1 MRHNIEINNR
11 IFCNLYKMYNWE
23 VSMNTVEMKYGKEKV
38 SINLEGAKSVEI
50 LNEQPME
57 EIKDLKDAFI
67 KSITTEVV
75 NSKSLNEIINKDD
88 KVTIVISDLTRF
100 WQRQDLI
107 CEQLVNYLSEEL
119 KVKYENMVVLV
130 ALGSHR
136 KQSEEELCQLASK
149 SVYDKVKVLNHDCDA
164 EDLVKVGTTSSGTEV
179 YVNPLV
185 IGRKVIMITGTVH
198 HIMAG
203 FGGGRKSVI
212 PGVAGRQT
220 IRQNHIQSLS
230 KTEKRSDPLV
240 GARLLDHNPIN
251 EDMNEAGKLIDVAFG
266 INIVVNSASKHSK
279 LICGDFHDAWLES
292 CKYVDDAY
300 GLPIKKE
307 ADIVIASCGGYP
319 KDINLYQSTK
329 SLFNATR
336 AVKKGGTLLLLAEC
350 SEGGGA
356 PDFFSWIEP
365 LKRGVLDEELRAN
378 FTIGGYIFYAACE
391 VIAKCNVLMLSS
403 IDSDMVRDM
412 KIIASSNIEELL
424 SKIDC
429 ENKDVYVI
437 PYGGNVVPLLEED

>member
-1 MRHNIEINNR
+1 
-11 IFCNLYKMYNWE
+11 
-23 VSMNTVEMKYGKEKV
+23 MNTVELKYGKEKV
-38 SINLEGAKSVEI
+38 AINLQGAKSVEI
-50 LNEQPME
+50 LNEQPMD
-57 EIKDLKDAFI
+57 EIKDLKKAFI
-67 KSITTEVV
+67 KGITTEVV
-75 NSKSLNEIINKDD
+75 NSKPLNEIINKDD

-107 CEQLVNYLSEEL
+107 CEQLVNYLTEEV
-119 KVKYENMVVLV
+119 KVKYENMVVVV

-136 KQSEEELCQLASK
+136 KQSEEELCKLASK
-149 SVYDKVKVLNHDCDA
+149 SVYDKVKVVNHDCDA
-164 EDLVKVGTTSSGTEV
+164 EDLIKVGTTPSGTEV

-185 IGRKVIMITGTVH
+185 VGRKVIMITGTVH

-240 GARLLDHNPIN
+240 GARLLNHNPIN
-251 EDMNEAGKLIDVAFG
+251 EDMNEAAKLIDVAFG
-266 INIVVNSASKHSK
+266 INIIVNSDSKHSK
-279 LICGDFHDAWLES
+279 LICGDFHDAWLKS
-292 CKYVDDAY
+292 CKYVDAAY

-329 SLFNATR
+329 SLFNASR
-336 AVKKGGTLLLLAEC
+336 AVKKGGTLILLAEC

-356 PDFFSWIEP
+356 PDFFNWIDP

-391 VIAKCNVLMLSS
+391 AIAKSNVMMLSS
-403 IDSDMVRDM
+403 IDKDVVKDM
-412 KIIASSNIEELL
+412 KITASDNLEELL
-424 SKIDC
+424 NKVDC
-429 ENKDVYVI
+429 KNKDVYVI

>member
-1 MRHNIEINNR
+1 M
-11 IFCNLYKMYNWE
+11 KK
-23 VSMNTVEMKYGKEKV
+23 VELKYGKELV
-38 SINLEGAKSVEI
+38 GIDLSDANSVKF
-50 LNEQPME
+50 LNEKPMD
-57 EIKDLKDAFI
+57 EINDLKSAFI
-67 KSITTEVV
+67 KSVSEDVV
-75 NSKSLNEIINKDD
+75 NSKSLKEVIDKDD

-107 CEQLVNYLSEEL
+107 CEQLVDYLVNVN
-119 KVKYENMVVLV
+119 KVKYENIVIVI

-136 KQSEEELCQLASK
+136 KQSEEELCKLASK
-149 SVYDKVKVLNHDCDA
+149 RVYEKVKVVNHDCDA
-164 EDLVKVGTTSSGTEV
+164 NDLVNVGTTPSGTEV

-185 IGRKVIMITGTVH
+185 VGRKVIMVTGTVH

-220 IRQNHIQSLS
+220 IRQNHIKSLS
-230 KTEKRSDPLV
+230 KTEKKSDPLV
-240 GARLLDHNPIN
+240 GARLLEHNPIN
-251 EDMNEAGKLIDVAFG
+251 EDMNEAAKLIDVAFS
-266 INIVVNSASKHSK
+266 INIVVNSSSKHSK
-279 LICGDFHDAWLES
+279 LICGDFHDAWLKS

-329 SLFNATR
+329 TLFNATR
-336 AVKKGGTLLLLAEC
+336 AVKEGGTLILLAEC
-350 SEGGGA
+350 IEGGGA
-356 PDFFSWIEP
+356 PDFFNWVEP
-365 LKRGVLDEELRAN
+365 LKKGVLDEELRAN

-391 VIAKCNVLMLSS
+391 SIAKSNVMMLSS
-403 IDSDMVRDM
+403 IDPEIVKDM
-412 KIIASSNIEELL
+412 KITVSSNINDLL
-424 SKIDC
+424 SQVDFKD
-429 ENKDVYVI
+429 KDVYVI

>member
-1 MRHNIEINNR
+1 M
-11 IFCNLYKMYNWE
+11 KK
-23 VSMNTVEMKYGKEKV
+23 VELKYGKELV
-38 SINLEGAKSVEI
+38 GIDLSDANSVKF
-50 LNEQPME
+50 LNEKPMD
-57 EIKDLKDAFI
+57 EINDLKSAFI
-67 KSITTEVV
+67 KSVSEDVV
-75 NSKSLNEIINKDD
+75 NSKSLKEVIDKDD

-107 CEQLVNYLSEEL
+107 CEQLVDYLVNVN
-119 KVKYENMVVLV
+119 KVKYENIVIVI

-136 KQSEEELCQLASK
+136 KQSEEELCKLASK
-149 SVYDKVKVLNHDCDA
+149 RVYEKVKVVNHDCDA
-164 EDLVKVGTTSSGTEV
+164 KDLVNVGTTPSGTEV

-185 IGRKVIMITGTVH
+185 VGRKVIMVTGTVH

-220 IRQNHIQSLS
+220 IRQNHIKSLS
-230 KTEKRSDPLV
+230 KTEKKSDPLV
-240 GARLLDHNPIN
+240 GARLLEHNPIN
-251 EDMNEAGKLIDVAFG
+251 EDMNEAAKLIDVAFS
-266 INIVVNSASKHSK
+266 INIVVNSSSKHSK
-279 LICGDFHDAWLES
+279 LICGDFHDAWLKS

-329 SLFNATR
+329 TLFNATR
-336 AVKKGGTLLLLAEC
+336 AVKEGGTLILLAEC
-350 SEGGGA
+350 IEGGGA
-356 PDFFSWIEP
+356 PDFFNWVEP
-365 LKRGVLDEELRAN
+365 LKKGVLDEELRAN

-391 VIAKCNVLMLSS
+391 SIAKSNVMMLSS
-403 IDSDMVRDM
+403 IDPEIVKDM
-412 KIIASSNIEELL
+412 KIRVSSNINDLL
-424 SKIDC
+424 SQVDFKD
-429 ENKDVYVI
+429 KDVYVI

>member
-1 MRHNIEINNR
+1 
-11 IFCNLYKMYNWE
+11 
-23 VSMNTVEMKYGKEKV
+23 MNTVELKYGKEKV
-38 SINLEGAKSVEI
+38 IFNLEGAKSVEV
-50 LNEQPME
+50 LNEKPMD
-57 EIKDLKDAFI
+57 EIKNLKEAFI
-67 KSITTEVV
+67 KGITREVV
-75 NSKSLNEIINKDD
+75 NSKPLNEIINKDD

-107 CEQLVNYLSEEL
+107 CEQLVNYLTEEV
-119 KVKYENMVVLV
+119 KVKCENIVVVV

-136 KQSEEELCQLASK
+136 KQSEEELCKLASK
-149 SVYDKVKVLNHDCDA
+149 SVYDNVKVVNHDCDA
-164 EDLVKVGTTSSGTEV
+164 DDLVKVGITPSGTEV

-185 IGRKVIMITGTVH
+185 VGRKVIMVTGTVH

-240 GARLLDHNPIN
+240 GSRLLNHNPIN
-251 EDMNEAGKLIDVAFG
+251 KDMNEAAKLIDVAFG
-266 INIVVNSASKHSK
+266 INIIVNSDSKHSK
-279 LICGDFHDAWLES
+279 LICGDFYDAWLKS

-336 AVKKGGTLLLLAEC
+336 AVKKGGTLILLAEC

-356 PDFFSWIEP
+356 PDFFSWIDP

-391 VIAKCNVLMLSS
+391 VIAKCNVMMLSS
-403 IDSDMVRDM
+403 IDAEVVKDM
-412 KIIASSNIEELL
+412 KITASDNIKELL
-424 SKIDC
+424 NKVDFK
-429 ENKDVYVI
+429 NKDVYII

>member
-1 MRHNIEINNR
+1 
-11 IFCNLYKMYNWE
+11 
-23 VSMNTVEMKYGKEKV
+23 MNVVELKYGKENIKF
-38 SINLEGAKSVEI
+38 NLDGAKSVEI
-50 LNEQPME
+50 LNEKPME
-57 EIKDLKDAFI
+57 EIKDLKEAFV
-67 KSITTEVV
+67 KSITTEVI
-75 NSKSLNEIINKDD
+75 NSKPLNEIIDKDD

-107 CEQLVNYLSEEL
+107 CEQLVNYLAEEI
-119 KVKYENMVVLV
+119 KVKYENMVVVV

-136 KQSEEELCQLASK
+136 KQSEEELCKLASK
-149 SVYDKVKVLNHDCDA
+149 KVYDNVKVINHDCDA
-164 EDLVKVGTTSSGTEV
+164 DDLVRVGTTSSGTQV

-185 IGRKVIMITGTVH
+185 VGRKVIMITGTVH

-230 KTEKRSDPLV
+230 KTEKKSDPKV
-240 GARLLDHNPIN
+240 GARLLKNNPIN
-251 EDMNEAGKLIDVAFG
+251 EDMNEAGKLVDVSFG
-266 INIVVNSASKHSK
+266 INIVVNSNSKHSK
-279 LICGDFHDAWLES
+279 IICGDFHDAWLES

-336 AVKKGGTLLLLAEC
+336 AVKKGGTLILLAQC

-356 PDFFSWIEP
+356 PDFFNWIEP
-365 LKRGVLDEELRAN
+365 LKRGVLDEELRKS

-391 VIAKCNVLMLSS
+391 AISKSNVYMLSS
-403 IDSDMVRDM
+403 IDKEIVKDM
-412 KIIASSNIEELL
+412 KIIASDNIEELL
-424 SKIDC
+424 NKIDYK
-429 ENKDVYVI
+429 NKDIYVI

>member
-1 MRHNIEINNR
+1 
-11 IFCNLYKMYNWE
+11 
-23 VSMNTVEMKYGKEKV
+23 MNTVEMKYGKEDIK
-38 SINLEGAKSVEI
+38 INLDEAKSVEI
-50 LNEQPME
+50 LNEKPMN
-57 EIKDLKDAFI
+57 EINDLKESFI
-67 KSITTEVV
+67 RSITTEVI
-75 NSKSLNEIINKDD
+75 NSKPLNEIINGND

-107 CEQLVNYLSEEL
+107 CEQLVNYLVEEL
-119 KVKYENMVVLV
+119 KVKYENIVVVV

-136 KQSEEELCQLASK
+136 KQSEEELCKLASK
-149 SVYDKVKVLNHDCDA
+149 PVYDKVKVVNHDCDA
-164 EDLVKVGTTSSGTEV
+164 KDLIKVGTTPSGTEV

-185 IGRKVIMITGTVH
+185 VDRKVIMITGTVH

-230 KTEKRSDPLV
+230 KTEKKSDPLV
-240 GARLLDHNPIN
+240 GSRLLKHNPIN
-251 EDMNEAGKLIDVAFG
+251 EDMNEAAKLVDVAFG
-266 INIVVNSASKHSK
+266 INIVVNSSSKHSK
-279 LICGDFHDAWLES
+279 LICGDFHDAWLKS

-319 KDINLYQSTK
+319 KDISLYQAIK

-350 SEGGGA
+350 IEGGGA

-365 LKRGVLDEELRAN
+365 LKKGVLDEELRAN
-378 FTIGGYIFYAACE
+378 FTIGGYIFYATCE
-391 VIAKCNVLMLSS
+391 TIAKSNVYMLSS
-403 IDSDMVRDM
+403 IDPNVVKDM
-412 KIIASSNIEELL
+412 KITASNNIDELL
-424 SKIDC
+424 NKIDLKD
-429 ENKDVYVI
+429 KDVYVI
-437 PYGGNVVPLLEED
+437 PYGGNVVPLLGED

>member
-1 MRHNIEINNR
+1 
-11 IFCNLYKMYNWE
+11 
-23 VSMNTVEMKYGKEKV
+23 MNTVELKYGNGEI

-50 LNEQPME
+50 LNEKPMD
-57 EIKDLKDAFI
+57 EIKDLKEAFI
-67 KSITTEVV
+67 KGITTEVV
-75 NSKSLNEIINKDD
+75 NSKPLNEIIDKDD

-107 CEQLVNYLSEEL
+107 CEQLVNYLSKEL
-119 KVKYENMVVLV
+119 KVKYENIVVVV

-136 KQSEEELCQLASK
+136 KQSEEELCKLASK
-149 SVYDKVKVLNHDCDA
+149 SVYDKVQVVNHDCDA
-164 EDLVKVGTTSSGTEV
+164 DDLIKVGTTPSGTEV

-185 IGRKVIMITGTVH
+185 VGRKVIMVTGTVH

-203 FGGGRKSVI
+203 FGGGRKSII
-212 PGVAGRQT
+212 PGVAGRKT

-230 KTEKRSDPLV
+230 KTEKKSDPLV
-240 GARLLDHNPIN
+240 GARLLNRNPIN
-251 EDMNEAGKLIDVAFG
+251 EDMNEAAKFIDVAFG
-266 INIVVNSASKHSK
+266 INIIVNSDSKHSK
-279 LICGDFHDAWLES
+279 LICGNFHDAWLQS

-336 AVKKGGTLLLLAEC
+336 AVKEGGTLILLAEC
-350 SEGGGA
+350 SEGGGT
-356 PDFFSWIEP
+356 PDFFNWINP
-365 LKRGVLDEELRAN
+365 LKRGVLDEELRSN

-391 VIAKCNVLMLSS
+391 TIAKSNVYMLSS
-403 IDSDMVRDM
+403 IDSDVVKDM
-412 KIIASSNIEELL
+412 KIIASNNIEELL
-424 SKIDC
+424 NNIDC
-429 ENKDVYVI
+429 KDKDVYVI

>member
-1 MRHNIEINNR
+1 
-11 IFCNLYKMYNWE
+11 
-23 VSMNTVEMKYGKEKV
+23 MNTVKLKYGKEV
-38 SINLEGAKSVEI
+38 VNLNLDGSKSVKV
-50 LNEQPME
+50 LNEKPME
-57 EIKDLKDAFI
+57 EIKDLKKSFI
-67 KSITTEVV
+67 KAVTSEVV
-75 NSKSLNEIINKDD
+75 NSKQLKELIDKDD
-88 KVTIVISDLTRF
+88 KVTIVISDITRF

-107 CEQLVNYLSEEL
+107 CEQLVNYLTEVMN
-119 KVKYENMVVLV
+119 VKYDNIVIVVAV
-130 ALGSHR
+130 GTHR
-136 KQSEEELCQLASK
+136 KQSEEELCKLASK
-149 SVYDKVKVLNHDCDA
+149 SVYDRVKVVNHDCDA
-164 EDLVKVGTTSSGTEV
+164 EDLVKVGTTPLGTEV

-203 FGGGRKSVI
+203 FGGGRKSVV

-240 GARLLDHNPIN
+240 GARLLKHNPIN
-251 EDMNEAGKLIDVAFG
+251 EDMNEAGKLIDVTFG
-266 INIVVNSASKHSK
+266 INIVVNSDSKHSK
-279 LICGDFHDAWLES
+279 LICGDFHDAWIKS

-300 GLPIKKE
+300 GLPIEKE
-307 ADIVIASCGGYP
+307 GDIVIASCGGYP

-350 SEGGGA
+350 IEGGGA

-391 VIAKCNVLMLSS
+391 AISKCNVMMLTS
-403 IDSDMVRDM
+403 IEPGVAKDM
-412 KIIASSNIEELL
+412 KITASNNIEELL
-424 SKIDC
+424 SKINL

-437 PYGGNVVPLLEED
+437 PYVGNVVPLLEED

>member
-1 MRHNIEINNR
+1 
-11 IFCNLYKMYNWE
+11 
-23 VSMNTVEMKYGKEKV
+23 MNVVELKYGKENIKF
-38 SINLEGAKSVEI
+38 NLDGAKSVEI
-50 LNEQPME
+50 LNEKPME
-57 EIKDLKDAFI
+57 EIKDLKEAFV
-67 KSITTEVV
+67 KSITTEVI
-75 NSKSLNEIINKDD
+75 NSKPLNEIIDKDD

-107 CEQLVNYLSEEL
+107 CEQLVNYLAEEI
-119 KVKYENMVVLV
+119 KVKYENMVVVV

-136 KQSEEELCQLASK
+136 KQNEEELCKLASK
-149 SVYDKVKVLNHDCDA
+149 KVYDNVKVINHDCDA
-164 EDLVKVGTTSSGTEV
+164 DDLVRVGTTSSGTQV

-185 IGRKVIMITGTVH
+185 VGRKVIMITGTVH

-230 KTEKRSDPLV
+230 KTEKKSDPKV
-240 GARLLDHNPIN
+240 GARLLKNNPIN
-251 EDMNEAGKLIDVAFG
+251 EDMNEAGKLVDVSFG
-266 INIVVNSASKHSK
+266 INIVVNSNSKHSK
-279 LICGDFHDAWLES
+279 IICGDFHDAWLES

-336 AVKKGGTLLLLAEC
+336 AVKKGGTLILLAQC

-356 PDFFSWIEP
+356 PDFFNWIEP
-365 LKRGVLDEELRAN
+365 LKRGVLDEELRKS

-391 VIAKCNVLMLSS
+391 AISKSNVYMLSS
-403 IDSDMVRDM
+403 IDKEIVKDM
-412 KIIASSNIEELL
+412 KIIASDNIEELL
-424 SKIDC
+424 NKIDYK
-429 ENKDVYVI
+429 NKDIYVI